1 LGFAVDIVEDD
12 DAVRDSIG
20 ALLESYGY
28 SVSQYASAAQY
39 LQSGTRHGVCLI
51 VDQHM
56 PGKTGLELLEALRG
70 RGDNVPAIMLT
81 GRSDPQMEPRMVRA
95 KVSKLLHKPV
105 NDAEL
110 VRAIEDVSK
119 EAI

>member
-1 LGFAVDIVEDD
+1 MGLTIDIVEDD
-12 DAVRDSIG
+12 DAVRDSVG

-39 LQSGTRHGVCLI
+39 LQSGKGHGVCVV

-56 PGKTGLELLEALRG
+56 PGMTGLELLETLRG

-95 KVSKLLHKPV
+95 KVSRLLHKPV
-105 NDAEL
+105 DDSEL

-119 EAI
+119 ETI